1 MKCIIAVKEH
11 EKVISDFTEEQIKKL
26 NKFFNEEE
34 PTFLGLHS
42 EIENYLPIIKS
53 YYYIG
58 YRWLDENT
66 YINIVPKKETDF
78 LSMFMECLEDE
89 IVSKKLDKT
98 YKIFFDEPWIELN
111 DKIDDLNT
119 FLVIHFLY
127 LLKKITQ
134 KGLKKGYIKVT
145 NNLTSKVKGKI
156 LIKQTIKHNHFKN
169 RLDKTICNYQIFTIN
184 CIENQI
190 LKTALL
196 QCSKYVKLLNDENIT
211 KLFKQNLNAFELV
224 DTKEIFDSDFS
235 KIKHS
240 PFYKE
245 YKESLNLAKM
255 IFKKFGFSLQNND
268 KLLNK
273 IPPYYINMAE
283 LFERYVEVKLRKN
296 NISYV
301 DGNQKSYTWQMRPD
315 FLLTDK
321 KIILDAKYKFWYEN
335 EEKDYFKDDYKQL
348 SLYSRDKKIRKD
360 LQVDENKIIKL
371 VFIYPNYN
379 GNDLLNFN
387 DLKDEN
393 FLNIYKLS
401 LKIPQKET
409 K

>member
-1 MKCIIAVKEH
+1 MQCINVKEH
-11 EKVISDFTEEQIKKL
+11 EKVDYSFTEEQIKKL
-26 NKFFNEEE
+26 NNSFSNED

-42 EIENYLPIIKS
+42 EIDNYLPIIKS

-66 YINIVPKKETDF
+66 YINISPKKETNF
-78 LSMFMECLEDE
+78 LQMFMECLEDE

-98 YKIFFDEPWIELN
+98 YKIFFDEPWIELDDN
-111 DKIDDLNT
+111 IDNLNT

-127 LLKKITQ
+127 LLKEITQ

-156 LIKQTIKHNHFKN
+156 LINKTIKYNHFKN
-169 RLDKTICNYQIFTIN
+169 RLDKTMCNYQIFTIN

-196 QCSKYVKLLNDENIT
+196 QCSKYVNLLNDETIT

-224 DTKEIFDSDFS
+224 DTKEVFDSDFS
-235 KIKHS
+235 KIKYS

-245 YKESLNLAKM
+245 YKEALNLAKM
-255 IFKKFGFSLQNND
+255 IFKKFGFSLKNNNQ
-268 KLLNK
+268 LLNK
-273 IPPYYINMAE
+273 IPPYYINMPE
-283 LFERYVEVKLRKN
+283 LFERYVEVKLRQN
-296 NISYV
+296 NISYI
-301 DGNQKSYTWQMRPD
+301 DGNEKSYTWGMRPD

-335 EEKDYFKDDYKQL
+335 SENIDFKDDYKQL
-348 SLYSRDKKIRKD
+348 ALYGRDKKIRKD
-360 LQVDENKIIKL
+360 LEVDKNEIIKL
-371 VFIYPNYN
+371 IFIYPDYD
-379 GNDLLNFN
+379 GNELFNFN
-387 DLKDEN
+387 NEDDK
-393 FLNIYKLS
+393 FLNICKLS
-401 LKIPQKET
+401 IKIPQKGT
-409 K
+409 IK